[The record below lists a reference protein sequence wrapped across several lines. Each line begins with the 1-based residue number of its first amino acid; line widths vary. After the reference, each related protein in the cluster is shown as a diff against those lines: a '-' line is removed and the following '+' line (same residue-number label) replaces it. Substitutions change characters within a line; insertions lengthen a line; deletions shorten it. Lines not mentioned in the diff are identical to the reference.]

1 MGRDGGGRGGA
12 AAPAVARVH
21 RLRCDGIRFHRTA
34 GLPGTARV
42 RLRAASVRGTGGL
55 AGPSPHRRTVSGLCP
70 RQGRACVAREAA
82 SAVPAERSTP
92 DRRRPRHHRAPG
104 RPRSAPRS
112 AAAAADLARGLRAA
126 RRGEGALIGRSAGRG
141 PPRRH
146 APVTGRPTTVRIAAG
161 QGFWGDW
168 LEAPYRQVTGGPV
181 DYLMM
186 DYLAEVTMSIL
197 QKQKSRDPSLGYARD
212 FIPLMERI
220 LPTVAQRGIKITANA
235 GGVNPQACA
244 QAVAE
249 VARRLRLGGK
259 LRIGVVTG
267 DDLLGRLDG
276 LLARGH
282 ELRNLDTGRPL
293 ADVRDRVVSAN
304 AYLGAWPVVDALRGG
319 ADVVVTGRVT
329 DTGLTLAPLIHAF
342 GWRPDAWDLLA
353 AGTVAGHTIEC
364 GAQCSG
370 GNCLVDWE
378 RIPDLANV
386 GYPIVDAAPDGTF
399 EIFKHPGTGG
409 RISVAGVT
417 EQLVYEMGNPAE
429 YITPDCVADFTT
441 IRLEQKGKDR
451 VRVSGVKGRP
461 ATDKLKVSVAYFY
474 GYKAV
479 GTLVYAW
486 PEAYKKAQAADRIL
500 RQRLAD
506 LGLKFESVL
515 TEFVGA
521 DATHGPLA
529 RGARGAR
536 GEGAPLDQLPE
547 VQLRI
552 GVRSP
557 DKAAVERFT
566 REIAP
571 LILNGPPSVTG
582 FAGGR
587 PKPEEIVAY
596 WPALLDKGMVEPCVE
611 VVEV

>member
-1 MGRDGGGRGGA
+1 M
-12 AAPAVARVH
+12 
-21 RLRCDGIRFHRTA
+21 T
-34 GLPGTARV
+34 
-42 RLRAASVRGTGGL
+42 S
-55 AGPSPHRRTVSGLCP
+55 
-70 RQGRACVAREAA
+70 
-82 SAVPAERSTP
+82 
-92 DRRRPRHHRAPG
+92 
-104 RPRSAPRS
+104 
-112 AAAAADLARGLRAA
+112 
-126 RRGEGALIGRSAGRG
+126 RRGQ
-141 PPRRH
+141 P
-146 APVTGRPTTVRIAAG
+146 TVRIAAG

-168 LEAPYRQVTGGPV
+168 LEAPYRQVSGGPI

-197 QKQKSRDPSLGYARD
+197 QKQKSRDPTLGYATD
-212 FIPLMERI
+212 FLPLMERI
-220 LPTVAQRGIKITANA
+220 LPVLGARRIKVTANA
-235 GGVNPQACA
+235 GGVNPRACA
-244 QAVAE
+244 EAVAE
-249 VARRLRLGGK
+249 AARRLGLAGK

-282 ELRNLDTGRPL
+282 ALKNLDTGRSL
-293 ADVRDRVVSAN
+293 HEVRDRVLSAN
-304 AYLGAWPVVDALRGG
+304 AYLGAWPVAAALRQG
-319 ADVVVTGRVT
+319 ADVVITGRVT

-370 GNCLVDWE
+370 GNCLLDWQK
-378 RIPDLANV
+378 IPDLANV
-386 GYPIVDAAPDGTF
+386 GYPIVEAHPDGTF
-399 EIFKHPGTGG
+399 EVAKHPGTGG
-409 RISVAGVT
+409 RITVGGVT
-417 EQLVYEMGNPAE
+417 EQLVYEMGDPTQ
-429 YITPDCVADFTT
+429 YITPDCIADFTT
-441 IRLEQKGKDR
+441 IRLEQAGQDR
-451 VRVSGVKGRP
+451 VRVSGIRGRP
-461 ATDKLKVSVAYFY
+461 ATDKLKVSIAYFY

-486 PEAYKKAQAADRIL
+486 PDAYQKAQAADRVL

-506 LGLKFESVL
+506 LGLRFEAIL

-529 RGARGAR
+529 RRS
-536 GEGAPLDQLPE
+536 APLDALPE
-547 VQLRI
+547 VQLRV
-552 GVRSP
+552 GVRSA
-557 DKAAVERFT
+557 DKAAIERFT

-596 WPALLDKGMVEPCVE
+596 WPALIDKQVVEPRVE
-611 VVEV
+611 VVDV